1 MPHVRPKV
9 WQEPLGTVQ
18 LHQDQ
23 GMSKRDERL
32 RFEVASGNLDTIF
45 GYKVKPR
52 KSTWQ
57 LRNIKVKPE
66 ISPLLGLNKNF
77 KRKNGGEISVKWDA
91 LTVSSWLIQLFSLS
105 TCQRVPLEGSLA
117 TVPG

>member
-23 GMSKRDERL
+23 AMSKCDERL

-66 ISPLLGLNKNF
+66 ISPLLGFNIKTLNETTVVK
-77 KRKNGGEISVKWDA
+77 ISVKWDV
-91 LTVSSWLIQLFSLS
+91 LTVS
-105 TCQRVPLEGSLA
+105 VG
-117 TVPG
+117 